1 VPTILIIEDN
11 QETARILELSL
22 KREGYQIIIALDGLR
37 GLELAQA
44 QPPDLILLDLMLPGI
59 DGFEVCRRL
68 RANLATANLPIL
80 ILSAKTQEAD
90 KQLAA
95 QLGANNYLAKPYR
108 RAELLAAIQAL
119 LPNQPQSPI

>member
-22 KREGYQIIIALDGLR
+22 KREGYQIVIALDGLR

-68 RANLATANLPIL
+68 RANPVTAGLPIL

-95 QLGANNYLAKPYR
+95 QLGANSYLAKPYR

-119 LPNQPQSPI
+119 LPNQPQSPS